1 MNISN
6 TDSTID
12 TLTLISEFEDYKD
25 EKATLEA
32 TIEEIE
38 DQIREENA
46 EGEDVSELE
55 NDLQKAQEELQELE
69 DDAQGLEDFYNE
81 AEGYCEDFQYGAPLI
96 HEDYFE
102 EYMDQMLED
111 LGEIPDVP
119 SYITITIDYDALRED
134 YTTISFDGQEYLCR

>member
-1 MNISN
+1 
-6 TDSTID
+6 
-12 TLTLISEFEDYKD
+12 
-25 EKATLEA
+25 
-32 TIEEIE
+32 
-38 DQIREENA
+38 
-46 EGEDVSELE
+46 
-55 NDLQKAQEELQELE
+55 
-69 DDAQGLEDFYNE
+69 
-81 AEGYCEDFQYGAPLI
+81 LI